1 MVTSHAVMRT
11 PRFFL
16 LLLLLPCA
24 AKYQIQVP
32 DFMDCTGP
40 WHSDW
45 QLFRDLFR
53 EASEEGNGTKFPG
66 FRQDLFGEAYRLYKR
81 LGGEFFEGGG

>member
-1 MVTSHAVMRT
+1 
-11 PRFFL
+11 
-16 LLLLLPCA
+16 
-24 AKYQIQVP
+24 
-32 DFMDCTGP
+32 MDCTGP

-53 EASEEGNGTKFPG
+53 DASEAESSNGTGTRPFPG

-81 LGGEFFEGGG
+81 RGLKDWGWEMDDFFEEL